1 MTHWLEDAEEKLYRR
16 KDKKIEILDR
26 IDTKK
31 DDVKHNKELIE
42 NEYLDVIDQM
52 VSIIQRI
59 NNLPRHNRIPFGQ
72 IYAKQKENKLDNLLH
87 KFHSSRRI
95 VSREFKSI
103 LKPFKEQHYKNTRSF
118 FISIGRGK
126 REVLLE
132 YKDIKVKRVRL
143 NDQAKE
149 FWGRIPLI
157 NLFFRKK
164 EVHDVRENI
173 TNIKIELFDNQFI
186 LDHIDWLAFKSD
198 GDSFFKEEND

>member
-1 MTHWLEDAEEKLYRR
+1 MSHWLEEAESKVHKR
-16 KDKKIEILDR
+16 KDKKLEVLDR

-31 DDVKHNKELIE
+31 EDVKANRDIIE
-42 NEYLDVIDQM
+42 NEYLDLIDRM

-59 NNLPRHNRIPFGQ
+59 NNLPRHNRMPFGQ

-95 VSREFKSI
+95 VSKEFKNV

-118 FISIGRGK
+118 FISIGRNN

-143 NDQAKE
+143 NDQVKE
-149 FWGRIPLI
+149 FWSKLPII
-157 NLFFRKK
+157 KIFIRKK
-164 EVHDVRENI
+164 EEHDVKENI
-173 TNIKIELFDNQFI
+173 VNIKIDQFNKEFI
-186 LDHIDWLAFKSD
+186 LEHIDWLAFKSD
-198 GDSFFKEEND
+198 GDRLFKE